1 MDKIK
6 DYLSINFKR
15 AFKSVRFNYK
25 QYLCFFVA
33 VFVVQ
38 MFFWTLTFSTD
49 TDQNNIRRVA
59 EENYDYH
66 IIIRYMNGQQ
76 YTELNNQVYYS
87 QFESRRAYEKVDFET
102 YRDMIGRTTYTA
114 YIELADIKS
123 AGQAFEKDYIRPVRA
138 ASTNEFDV
146 TYTPLYDY
154 EYGSGLMKE
163 SNSQY
168 WLLMIL
174 MTVLSMFL
182 LMALYNIRINHYKFL
197 YGIYMTCGADFKK
210 LFNTA
215 IWELLIISL
224 LTLLPSMA
232 VSIGVLILAYNAVGV
247 TFSFAFSAILK
258 VILFNLIS
266 VIASVWLPM
275 KWMAIKPPMSLIVA
289 QDNSNLVTSP
299 RRSFQI
305 LGKSMPFHYECFS
318 TWRFRTYF
326 IKLIATATAFS
337 ALFLC
342 GLYIRQM
349 VNTNL
354 STSIEEFQLSAE
366 EDIDD
371 GTVEM
376 IMEIEGVQYCWWE
389 NVMNASLN
397 SDHILLTEKQGSGAA
412 GYTVPSDENAAYPI
426 ATNQYQYTAL
436 DKTLLDMI
444 VNNDLYDIEG
454 DPYSVLNQPN
464 TVMISDSI
472 ANTKMF
478 DFKVGDKIILATF
491 AYRNGKIDGKQ
502 LNAQEL
508 LRQQILQFGFEY
520 TEYTIG
526 AVIHNS
532 KAGAFLTF
540 GVSNDVYAALADT
553 SAIRRN
559 VSVYVEPDASMD
571 TVALAYDEIRSLM
584 SLHNGYKVTQ
594 TGDHLARTL
603 LHMQNLPTRVLILS
617 VLILIICPLVWFF
630 SQVLFYGKRRPEME
644 MLRSFGTTEKELH
657 GIHRVSGAFMAI
669 SSIFVSL
676 ILAYSASGLVFL
688 FCNRLM
694 SSLGIGD
701 GTRYEFY
708 ISVPALISCILI
720 SMVCGYLS
728 STIPFLM
735 YRARLR
741 REQMTG
747 IIERN
752 DVQ

>member
-1 MDKIK
+1 MDRIK

-15 AFKSVRFNYK
+15 AFKSVRYNYR

-38 MFFWTLTFSTD
+38 MFFWTLTFSGD
-49 TDQNNIRRVA
+49 TDRDNIRRVA
-59 EENYDYH
+59 EENYEHH

-76 YTELNNQVYYS
+76 YTILNNQVYYS
-87 QFESRRAYEKVDFET
+87 QFESQRAYEKVEFET

-123 AGQAFEKDYIRPVRA
+123 AGQAFEKDYIRPMRVDPN
-138 ASTNEFDV
+138 SFDV
-146 TYTPLYDY
+146 AYTPLYDY
-154 EYGSGLMKE
+154 EYGSGLMQE
-163 SNSQY
+163 SNTQY

-197 YGIYMTCGADFKK
+197 YGVYMTCGADFKK
-210 LFNTA
+210 LFHTA
-215 IWELLIISL
+215 VWELLVISL
-224 LTLLPSMA
+224 MTLLPSMV
-232 VSIGVLILAYNAVGV
+232 VSISVLVWAYRAVGV
-247 TFSFAFSAILK
+247 AFKFVFSSILR
-258 VILFNLIS
+258 VVLFNLIA

-275 KWMAIKPPMSLIVA
+275 KWMARKPPMSLIVA

-299 RRSFQI
+299 RRSFSI

-326 IKLIATATAFS
+326 IKLVATATAFS

-354 STSIEEFQLSAE
+354 SATVEEFHLSATE
-366 EDIDD
+366 NIDD

-376 IMEIEGVQYCWWE
+376 IMEVEGVQYCWWE
-389 NVMNASLN
+389 NVMNASMN

-412 GYTVPSDENAAYPI
+412 GYTVPSAENAAYPI
-426 ATNQYQYTAL
+426 ATNQYQYTAY

-454 DPYSVLNQPN
+454 DPYSILTEPN
-464 TVMISDSI
+464 TVLISDSL
-472 ANTKMF
+472 ANTQMF
-478 DFKVGDKIILATF
+478 EFKPGDKIILATF

-508 LRQQILQFGFEY
+508 LRQQIMQFGFEY

-532 KAGAFLTF
+532 EAGAFLTF
-540 GVSNDVYAALADT
+540 GVPNDVYAELAGT
-553 SAIRRN
+553 PAIRHN
-559 VSVYVEPDASMD
+559 VSVYVKPEASME
-571 TVALAYDEIRSLM
+571 TMSAAYDEIRSLM
-584 SLHNGYKVTQ
+584 SLHSGYQVTQ
-594 TGDHLARTL
+594 TGEHLAKSL
-603 LHMQNLPTRVLILS
+603 LQMQNLPMRLLILAVLIL
-617 VLILIICPLVWFF
+617 VICPLVWFF
-630 SQVLFYGKRRPEME
+630 SQVLFYGKRRPEMD
-644 MLRSFGTTEKELH
+644 MLRSFGATESELR

-669 SSIFVSL
+669 SSIFISL

-694 SSLGIGD
+694 SSLGLGE

-708 ISVPALISCILI
+708 ISIPALISCILI
-720 SMVCGYLS
+720 SMACGYLS

>member
-1 MDKIK
+1 MDKFK
-6 DYLSINFKR
+6 DYLSINFNR
-15 AFKSVRFNYK
+15 AFKSVRFNYR

-49 TDQNNIRRVA
+49 TDRDNIRRVA
-59 EENYDYH
+59 EDNYEYH

-76 YTELNNQVYYS
+76 YTILNNEVYYN
-87 QFESRRAYEKVDFET
+87 QFESHRAYEDVEFEL
-102 YRDMIGRTTYTA
+102 YNDMLGRTTYTA
-114 YIELADIKS
+114 YIKLADIKS
-123 AGQAFEKDYIRPVRA
+123 AGQAFEKDYIRPMRMDP
-138 ASTNEFDV
+138 NEFDIM
-146 TYTPLYDY
+146 YTPLYDY

-163 SNSQY
+163 SASQY
-168 WLLMIL
+168 WMLMVL

-215 IWELLIISL
+215 VWELLIISMM
-224 LTLLPSMA
+224 TFLPSMA
-232 VSIGVLILAYNAVGV
+232 VSITVLIFAYQAVGV
-247 TFSFAFSAILK
+247 SFKFVFSAILK
-258 VILFNLIS
+258 VILFNMIS

-275 KWMAIKPPMSLIVA
+275 KWMGRKPPMSLIVA
-289 QDNSNLVTSP
+289 QDNSNLVSSP

-337 ALFLC
+337 AMFLC

-354 STSIEEFQLSAE
+354 SEPIEEFGLSAT

-371 GTVEM
+371 ETVES
-376 IMEIEGVQYCWWE
+376 IMEVPGIRYCWWQ
-389 NVMNASLN
+389 NVMMASLN
-397 SDHILLTEKQGSGAA
+397 SDHILLTEKQGSSAA
-412 GYTVPSDENAAYPI
+412 GYTVPSAENAAYPI

-436 DKTLLDMI
+436 DRTLIDMI
-444 VNNDLYDIEG
+444 VNNELYEIEG
-454 DPYSVLNQPN
+454 DPYSVLTQPN

-478 DFKVGDKIILATF
+478 DFKPGDKIVLATF

-502 LNAQEL
+502 LTAQEL
-508 LRQQILQFGFEY
+508 LRQQIEQFGFEY
-520 TEYTIG
+520 AEYTIG

-532 KAGAFLTF
+532 EAGAFLTF
-540 GVSNDVYAALADT
+540 GVSNDTYAALADT
-553 SAIRRN
+553 SAIRQN
-559 VSVYVEPDASMD
+559 VSVYVDPNADMETISA
-571 TVALAYDEIRSLM
+571 AYDEIRSLM
-584 SLHNGYKVTQ
+584 SLHSGYKVRQ
-594 TGDHLARTL
+594 TGAHLERTL
-603 LHMQNLPTRVLILS
+603 LYMQNLPTRVLLLA
-617 VLILIICPLVWFF
+617 VLILVICPLVWFF
-630 SQVLFYGKRRPEME
+630 SQVLFYGKRRPEMD
-644 MLRSFGTTEKELH
+644 MLRSFGTTEKELL
-657 GIHRVSGAFMAI
+657 GIHRVSGAFMAVA
-669 SSIFVSL
+669 SIFISL

-694 SSLGIGD
+694 SSLGLGD

-708 ISVPALISCILI
+708 ISVPALISCIVI
-720 SMVCGYLS
+720 SMICGYLS
-728 STIPFLM
+728 STIPFLV

-741 REQMTG
+741 REQRTG
-747 IIERN
+747 IFEQT